1 MGYRNYFYLVPT
13 NIVKDVQKLDTQK
26 DFANYI
32 VNSNYFKEK
41 EKKEA
46 QKCIDKNNFE
56 DFYVGVYDFGE
67 QLHEFGKL
75 YFDADIYE
83 AITLNGQDL
92 FKKDS
97 ELAEVYEEFD
107 AKIVGKEALIAVAK
121 CYRDKVIKVYEE
133 SLLTPEE
140 LKQKYPDEHF
150 LDKREVLDKLKD
162 NVKEQLFWLKDCL
175 NLDENQKYTIANGY
189 LYEYLMFELVHHLKT
204 IDFDKYNIIECGW

>member
-13 NIVKDVQKLDTQK
+13 SIVKGIQELDTQK
-26 DFANYI
+26 DLANYI
-32 VNSNYFKEK
+32 VNSNCFKEK

-46 QKCIDKNNFE
+46 QRCIDKNNFE

-75 YFDADIYE
+75 YFDANTYE

-92 FKKDS
+92 FKKGS

-121 CYRDKVIKVYEE
+121 CYKDKVIKNYED
-133 SLLTPEE
+133 SLLSPEQ
-140 LKQKYPDEHF
+140 LKQKYPNEHF
-150 LDKREVLDKLKD
+150 LDKREVVDKLKE
-162 NVKEQLFWLKDCL
+162 NVEEQLFWLEDCL
-175 NLDENQKYTIANGY
+175 NLNEKQKYNITNDC
-189 LYEYLMFELVHHLKT
+189 LYEHSMFELVHQLKT
-204 IDFDKYNIIECGW
+204 IDFKKYSIIECGW